1 MAKGTRDI
9 ILRDRLQF
17 DVAAT
22 TGNVNLVYGRV
33 DLSDYVSIVKNEGLA
48 IKEIRFQFR
57 DPASSLPFPTWM
69 NTEDPNG
76 LSTIATNEASIRV
89 FATTTAY
96 ELAQDV
102 GIASPNVICMME
114 RINTVTIADNGA
126 TPAGL
131 GFSVGQ
137 YKENWYGTPDLHPE
151 GYDVVTDLLIG
162 VTANG
167 LLNTRLVGTTQELD
181 IMIIAEPKKI
191 TSKDLTQ
198 MLTQAQ
204 DL

>member
-1 MAKGTRDI
+1 MAKGSRDV

-17 DVAAT
+17 DVAAG
-22 TGNVNLVYGRV
+22 TGNVSLVYGRV

-57 DPASSLPFPTWM
+57 DPNTSLPFPTWM
-69 NTEDPNG
+69 NVETPVG
-76 LSTIATNEASIRV
+76 LSTLDTNEASIRV

-96 ELAQDV
+96 ELASDV
-102 GIASPNVICMME
+102 GIASPNVICMYE
-114 RINTVTIADNGA
+114 RISTATVVGTPPTHFA
-126 TPAGL
+126 TAE
-131 GFSVGQ
+131 
-137 YKENWYGTPDLHPE
+137 YEDHWYGTPDLHPE

-167 LLNTRLVGTTQELD
+167 LLNGRLAGTTQELD

>member
-1 MAKGTRDI
+1 MAKGNRDI

-33 DLSDYVSIVKNEGLA
+33 DLSDYVSIVRNEGLA

-57 DPASSLPFPTWM
+57 DPASSLPFPVWM

-76 LSTIATNEASIRV
+76 LSTLAVNEASIRV

-114 RINTVTIADNGA
+114 RINTTTITGTAPNA
-126 TPAGL
+126 S
-131 GFSVGQ
+131 FSVGE

-167 LLNTRLVGTTQELD
+167 LLNTRLEGTTQELD